1 MSMALAVVDKAMVVV
16 ELDPNILFVTEGK
29 VNVLP
34 PVPSCFTTNV
44 P

>member
-1 MSMALAVVDKAMVVV
+1 MAFAAVDKPMVVV
-16 ELDPNILFVTEGK
+16 ELDPNILFATEGK
-29 VNVLP
+29 VKVLP